1 MLAQR
6 QTALFQ
12 SAGRVW
18 CRQHI
23 LLSFVSLTDVKTTTA
38 RTKHRVVLALAGVF
52 VFLSLGVSGQQ
63 ASVAMSLVFAIGT
76 DASRWRK
83 TGEMNPVA
91 QDLFGFFIQVLIGHL
106 ARLASPRRLESAGEF
121 FHQLLKVQR
130 SIC

>member
-1 MLAQR
+1 MADGSSLQYFFR
-6 QTALFQ
+6 IDRDTDQLKGF
-12 SAGRVW
+12 V
-18 CRQHI
+18 I
-23 LLSFVSLTDVKTTTA
+23 LSQVIGTKTYAKHFVAAV
-38 RTKHRVVLALAGVF
+38 LAGVI
-52 VFLSLGVSGQQ
+52 VFLSLGFNGQQ